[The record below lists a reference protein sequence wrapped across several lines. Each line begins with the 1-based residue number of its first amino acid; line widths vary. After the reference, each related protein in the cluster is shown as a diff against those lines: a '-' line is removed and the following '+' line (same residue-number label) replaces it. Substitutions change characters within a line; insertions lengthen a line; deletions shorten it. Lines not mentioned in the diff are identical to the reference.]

1 MRLHSVAFWRV
12 LVFVL
17 SVPQW
22 SVCEVSST
30 ILRLVREEGGKR
42 REGGREG
49 RKGGKDKEVSM
60 EEQVAILVVYQP
72 GPSLTL
78 KRSGGWEMVWQ
89 HYSLFHT
96 ISDSFHERAKHF
108 AASLW
113 AKLSWY
119 KRKSQ
124 YSTISYLIA
133 GKKTIVECS
142 QVPPKDD
149 TPQISRRKFLWIARK
164 SQKFSPSKVSCYT
177 VTWISRLFRVTS
189 VQGLQEIKCW
199 RWYGEGCTW
208 LQTWQWGNLQ
218 SYSLKLITLS
228 LSRVWCVKQFHPL
241 QLRGGESFEVAL
253 GGTSTLTCGLI
264 AIADG
269 FVQGSPTEPI
279 LFPHLCTMLQEF
291 VYDGCVCVW
300 VWVMCV
306 YCVSSLQA
314 SITICASWH
323 R

>member
-1 MRLHSVAFWRV
+1 MLLYPHMALTFCSVLTSSCLRFISA
-12 LVFVL
+12 
-17 SVPQW
+17 SVD
-22 SVCEVSST
+22 C
-30 ILRLVREEGGKR
+30 LRSFFNNTATGQRGGRKEKRGEMR

-49 RKGGKDKEVSM
+49 RKGEISGKDKEVSM

-78 KRSGGWEMVWQ
+78 KKSGGWEMVWH

-124 YSTISYLIA
+124 HSTISYPIV

-149 TPQISRRKFLWIARK
+149 TPQILHGKLLWIARK
-164 SQKFSPSKVSCYT
+164 SQKFP
-177 VTWISRLFRVTS
+177 
-189 VQGLQEIKCW
+189 
-199 RWYGEGCTW
+199 
-208 LQTWQWGNLQ
+208 
-218 SYSLKLITLS
+218 
-228 LSRVWCVKQFHPL
+228 
-241 QLRGGESFEVAL
+241 
-253 GGTSTLTCGLI
+253 
-264 AIADG
+264 AI
-269 FVQGSPTEPI
+269 
-279 LFPHLCTMLQEF
+279 
-291 VYDGCVCVW
+291 
-300 VWVMCV
+300 
-306 YCVSSLQA
+306 
-314 SITICASWH
+314 

>member
-1 MRLHSVAFWRV
+1 MLLYPHMRLHSVAFWRV

-78 KRSGGWEMVWQ
+78 KKSGGWEMVWH

-124 YSTISYLIA
+124 HSTISYPIA
-133 GKKTIVECS
+133 GKKLLWNVHRCHQRMTR
-142 QVPPKDD
+142 PK
-149 TPQISRRKFLWIARK
+149 
-164 SQKFSPSKVSCYT
+164 
-177 VTWISRLFRVTS
+177 FRA
-189 VQGLQEIKCW
+189 ENFC
-199 RWYGEGCTW
+199 E
-208 LQTWQWGNLQ
+208 
-218 SYSLKLITLS
+218 
-228 LSRVWCVKQFHPL
+228 
-241 QLRGGESFEVAL
+241 
-253 GGTSTLTCGLI
+253 
-264 AIADG
+264 
-269 FVQGSPTEPI
+269 
-279 LFPHLCTMLQEF
+279 
-291 VYDGCVCVW
+291 
-300 VWVMCV
+300 
-306 YCVSSLQA
+306 
-314 SITICASWH
+314 
-323 R
+323 